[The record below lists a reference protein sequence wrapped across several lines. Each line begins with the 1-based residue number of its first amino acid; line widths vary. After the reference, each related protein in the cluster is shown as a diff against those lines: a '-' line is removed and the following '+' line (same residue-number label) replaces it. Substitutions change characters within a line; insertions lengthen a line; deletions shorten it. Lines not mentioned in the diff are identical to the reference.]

1 MAIEASRAMNQREKM
16 ALVMFI
22 VSFGGF
28 LVKEGPG
35 EIVFGVLTI
44 IFATI
49 LVYPKQ
55 EE

>member
-1 MAIEASRAMNQREKM
+1 MNQREKM

-28 LVKEGPG
+28 LIKAGSG
-35 EIVFGVLTI
+35 QIVFGVLTI

-49 LVYPKQ
+49 FVLPKQ